1 MLFQIYP
8 NLSSYLRV
16 KMTGEKVNRKDNQIN
31 QRLLAFRFC
40 RWYTEFDDAKQ
51 KVTNRIRKEN
61 NGMDVKRN
69 KRFLGQND
77 TL

>member
-31 QRLLAFRFC
+31 QPLLAFRFC

-51 KVTNRIRKEN
+51 KVTNKEGKQR
-61 NGMDVKRN
+61 NGCKT
-69 KRFLGQND
+69 KQKIFGAK
-77 TL
+77 